1 MAIRQITFNYNA
13 NGGSGAPASSTDSFN
28 VNSVPFTKT
37 KQIASAKPSRTY
49 YSFLGWGSSP
59 GATSATWSSSQ
70 TLSFT
75 WASLDQGNVTM
86 NFYAVWKHATA
97 VVSYNANG
105 GSGAPTAQTVNQ
117 YEWFTL
123 RTGVPTR
130 QYYDF
135 VGWATSATATVK
147 QYDPGDSARIV
158 GNMTLYAVWKKS
170 ADVISTSNGTMGSAM
185 TLNITKIDNSYK
197 DTITYQFGSATGTI
211 ASGTTATTISWTP
224 PTSLAAQIP
233 NASSGSLVLTCST
246 YNAGGTLVGT
256 STTTVTLSVPQSLA
270 PTVSVA
276 FTDTNAT
283 CSAWGVYVQSR
294 STLSFVITASG
305 QESATIASYRT
316 TVNGT
321 QYNSD
326 TFTTDV
332 LLYNGSNSYTTIVT
346 DSRGMVTT
354 VTGTFNVVAY
364 STPTV
369 SLTSCDRNDSDA
381 EQVDITFDFDV
392 APVSNNNTAQYAI
405 DYKTKSS
412 STWTQGTVI
421 SCGGYS
427 GTISDSL
434 SSIDQGDEYDI
445 RVRVIDAFQDA
456 SVETEVGVSGNIL
469 LNQRHVGGAGILMKS
484 QAQNQLD
491 IGKQTVFHERVL
503 AQFGSTV
510 ATHST
515 SGSYA
520 KVVTFGTDVTVG
532 KNLAPVNAWNT
543 GRRWW
548 GSNINSAG
556 LLGSVL
562 ETLPVGT
569 YTISWKYTLT
579 AIPDDTT
586 TTLQVGKYVRVK
598 YDGTY
603 HILSSYSLTT
613 IPSYAVGDTY
623 SVQATITIDSDAVGQ
638 AFEVLG
644 YCGQSDSFYA
654 TLTEY
659 QIEIGSEK
667 TSFEPYVN
675 TSDINVNA
683 PLTLEYIKT
692 GDSAPSRLTI
702 GFNRDY
708 TLNSFTS
715 DNSVDAYLHNSST
728 AHWDLYIGKDN
739 NTDSVEI
746 LDMHNPWSNTD
757 MVLEWDDS
765 SVSTLPTGAVQV
777 MALPKDLTNSYGD
790 LANTGRIYSHA
801 PSAVN
806 LAASTWKTI
815 AQLALPAG
823 KYVVAGNARFPS
835 NSTGRRT
842 VLLSTSQDSS
852 TDLGIIYT
860 DTQKSWSDGSG
871 YNFVGFCAPLSLG
884 SANTIYLNAWQNSG
898 SALSTYGRL
907 YVIRIA

>member
-75 WASLDQGNVTM
+75 WASLDQGNVNM

-97 VVSYNANG
+97 VLSYNANG

-158 GNMTLYAVWKKS
+158 SNMTLYAVWKKS

-211 ASGTTATTISWTP
+211 ASGTTATTLSWTP
-224 PTSLAAQIP
+224 PTTLAAQIP

-332 LLYNGSNSYTTIVT
+332 LLYNGSNSYTTLVT

-412 STWTQGTVI
+412 STWTQGTAI

-510 ATHST
+510 NSHSA
-515 SGSYA
+515 SGDYA
-520 KVVTFGTDVTVG
+520 KILTFGTDVQTSA
-532 KNLAPVNAWNT
+532 NFLAPMADGTYAGNGVTAVVSGGVATFSGTTTASGNAIIIPLTKTITVPANSYIHLFNSDAN
-543 GRRWW
+543 
-548 GSNINSAG
+548 GSASPSFELSTSAG
-556 LLGSVL
+556 TTNIAPSFNPANRIFPVPSNRFGVSIDRIRFWLSSGV
-562 ETLPVGT
+562 TLSGT
-569 YTISWKYTLT
+569 FNPMIAMSST
-579 AIPDDTT
+579 AIP
-586 TTLQVGKYVRVK
+586 
-598 YDGTY
+598 
-603 HILSSYSLTT
+603 
-613 IPSYAVGDTY
+613 
-623 SVQATITIDSDAVGQ
+623 
-638 AFEVLG
+638 
-644 YCGQSDSFYA
+644 
-654 TLTEY
+654 
-659 QIEIGSEK
+659 
-667 TSFEPYVN
+667 FEPYADASN
-675 TSDINVNA
+675 LNIDA
-683 PLTLEYIKT
+683 PITLEYVKT
-692 GDSAPSRLTI
+692 GDVSPTTLTI
-702 GFNRDY
+702 AFNRDY
-708 TLNSFTS
+708 SLNSFTKDAS
-715 DNSVDAYLHNSST
+715 ADAYLHNSAT
-728 AHWDLYIGKDN
+728 GVWDLYIGKSSAS
-739 NTDSVEI
+739 DSVDI
-746 LDMHNPWSNTD
+746 LDFHNSWRNSD
-757 MVLEWDDS
+757 MTVEWDDTTI
-765 SVSTLPTGAVQV
+765 STLPTGYVEATP
-777 MALPKDLTNSYGD
+777 L
-790 LANTGRIYSHA
+790 NTVTYIA
-801 PSAVN
+801 PSSVSVAT
-806 LAASTWKTI
+806 ATWKTVADI
-815 AQLALPAG
+815 TFTRGIWIVSAFAQFNS
-823 KYVVAGNARFPS
+823 NA
-835 NSTGRRT
+835 TGRRGAVFSESQDDGT
-842 VLLSTSQDSS
+842 AYRSMSNDNQVAVNGALTFCRFVDIYEISTSK
-852 TDLGIIYT
+852 T
-860 DTQKSWSDGSG
+860 
-871 YNFVGFCAPLSLG
+871 F
-884 SANTIYLNAWQNSG
+884 YLNAYQNSG
-898 SALSTYGRL
+898 SALTTFGRI
-907 YVIRIA
+907 YAIKIV